1 MRILYVTD
9 ALAIW
14 GGLERI
20 LVDKANYLAEHYGY
34 QVSIITSEQGS
45 RPVPYAL
52 SPKVE
57 HIDLGVNFYQQY
69 SFHGLRRLIKY
80 FCLHLTFR
88 RFLEYEIKRVEPDII
103 IAMRVDVVSD
113 VIKVKGRIPLVVES
127 HTCCKCYIFEND
139 NFLRRINCMWLNRQ
153 ASRADV
159 LLSLTEGDANDWRK
173 IANSVVVIPN
183 IVSLNTTDRYSSC
196 ESKSVIFV
204 GRLVEQKDILCLLEV
219 WFKVVSIH
227 PDWILHI
234 YGEGKYEA
242 IVRNEV
248 STMKGNVVLHRPTER
263 IIEKY
268 LESSIFLLTSMY
280 EPFGLVLPE
289 AMSCGLPVV
298 AFDCPYGPADIITDG
313 VDGFLIKDRS
323 VESFVHRV
331 DQLMSSYD
339 LRRRMGQAGIRSSQ
353 RYRSEVIMPQWV
365 SLFEQLVLHQSGY

>member
-1 MRILYVTD
+1 L
-9 ALAIW
+9 L
-14 GGLERI
+14 
-20 LVDKANYLAEHYGY
+20 
-34 QVSIITSEQGS
+34 
-45 RPVPYAL
+45 
-52 SPKVE
+52 
-57 HIDLGVNFYQQY
+57 
-69 SFHGLRRLIKY
+69 
-80 FCLHLTFR
+80 
-88 RFLEYEIKRVEPDII
+88 
-103 IAMRVDVVSD
+103 
-113 VIKVKGRIPLVVES
+113 
-127 HTCCKCYIFEND
+127 
-139 NFLRRINCMWLNRQ
+139 WLNRQ

-365 SLFEQLVLHQSGY
+365 TLFEQLLSSR